1 MKRILHILSHSIF
14 ISSIFFLISFPFL
27 LYAQGTELWGERVQY
42 YLQLKRDDFFEAMIP
57 KERFLLGIVQ
67 SVNEEIEERRMHG
80 VDVSELGIREIIPP
94 DEMVIEEYVQE
105 MQQVA
110 DLIDEIEQLE
120 RKARQKADL
129 NALEILSGLKR
140 SVREIIEGDVSVN
153 QYDRLVES
161 MGTSADSGVDD
172 SAPMDSFETYIG
184 PEDLFEQWKYNQI
197 LDYKV
202 KYTEFEFLR
211 TRLLQTAT
219 SAQEKRM
226 FQRYLKRTLDTYS
239 RGDFLL
245 SRLQFRDIL
254 NTFGYYEL
262 LDDLCY
268 YYGESCYG
276 LNYFDE
282 ALEAYQRVID
292 EYPGSLFS
300 AKALV
305 KQIYIYYIY
314 NQLDKLNEVYQHLL
328 IYQDQLDS
336 EQLGVVFYLVG
347 YAYFQSGE
355 YEKAIESLGKVA
367 VGISYFFPS
376 LYLSAACCSN
386 LGRDEAALTAYQLI
400 VAEKV
405 NEDRDPVLFQ
415 IKNNALLKLGL
426 IYYERG
432 EDEKAVGYFNQVA
445 QDFQYYDL
453 SLMAK
458 AWSAYRSGRPGE
470 VLESV
475 DWLLN
480 NAMISN
486 YAYEAMVLAASSKDL
501 LGNREEAIEDLKQ
514 VYRIGSESNQNTI
527 ESSDPWELVQDLRE
541 TEEAYQES
549 LDENDRA
556 MFAEIDQIRQF
567 LQASVSIP
575 QLADYDQTQMDN
587 GVSEKTEEIVQK
599 IETLD
604 QLENQLDNREDTELI
619 QQIRQLRSNLL
630 EVLQGQTDRF
640 SETLYDSDESPLI
653 RRMGI
658 AEYQKYIF
666 RSLLLQTKREKDQ
679 TMQDILEAEQLL
691 EDARERDRFEIVIQ
705 MEIHREELED
715 YYSKLNIYEVWLLE
729 NMPQDFQMELDRWA
743 SFSGYGISNINF
755 SRIKENEQRIA
766 EISQTIQLLD
776 HVFQSKRQNLDD
788 RIESLLNDVAEIE
801 EQMQEESV
809 RKEQEERDQFFQIEY
824 FNREEQESV
833 VGEIHETTDSE
844 EP

>member
-1 MKRILHILSHSIF
+1 M
-14 ISSIFFLISFPFL
+14 
-27 LYAQGTELWGERVQY
+27 WGERVQY

-67 SVNEEIEERRMHG
+67 SVNEEIEDRRLHG

-94 DEMVIEEYVQE
+94 DEMVIDEYVRE
-105 MQQVA
+105 MQKVA

-140 SVREIIEGDVSVN
+140 SVREIIEGDASMN
-153 QYDRLVES
+153 QYERIVES
-161 MGTSADSGVDD
+161 ISTGENGGIVVTDS
-172 SAPMDSFETYIG
+172 MDSFEVYIG

-219 SAQEKRM
+219 PAQEKRM

-254 NTFGYYEL
+254 STFEHYEF
-262 LDDLCY
+262 LDDICY

-292 EYPGSLFS
+292 EYPGSLFC

-314 NQLDKLNEVYQHLL
+314 GQLDRLYKVYQHLL

-336 EQLGVVFYLVG
+336 EQLGIVFYLVG

-355 YEKAIESLGKVA
+355 YEKAIESLGQVA
-367 VGISYFFPS
+367 SGTTYFFPS

-386 LGRDEAALTAYQLI
+386 LGRDEAALTTYQMI
-400 VAEKV
+400 VE
-405 NEDRDPVLFQ
+405 ERIHGDRDPVLSQ

-432 EDEKAVGYFNQVA
+432 EDEKAVGYFNQVS

-458 AWSAYRSGRPGE
+458 AWSAYRTGRPGE

-514 VYRIGSESNQNTI
+514 VYRIGSESNQNII
-527 ESSDPWELVQDLRE
+527 ESSDPWALVQDLRE
-541 TEEAYQES
+541 TEEVYQES
-549 LDENDRA
+549 LDDKDRA
-556 MFAEIDQIRQF
+556 MFAEIDKIRQF

-575 QLADYDQTQMDN
+575 QPADYDETRIDD
-587 GVSEKTEEIVQK
+587 GISETTEEIIQK

-604 QLENQLDNREDTELI
+604 NLEKQLENRENTELI
-619 QQIRQLRSNLL
+619 RQIRQLRSSLI

-640 SETLYDSDESPLI
+640 SGTLYDAEESPLI

-679 TMQDILEAEQLL
+679 TMKDILEAEQLL
-691 EDARERDRFEIVIQ
+691 EEAREQDRFEIVIQ

-715 YYSKLNIYEVWLLE
+715 YYGKLNLYEVWLLE

-766 EISQTIQLLD
+766 QISQTIQLLD
-776 HVFQSKRQNLDD
+776 HVFQSKRKNLDD
-788 RIESLLNDVAEIE
+788 RIESLLNDVAKIE

-833 VGEIHETTDSE
+833 VGEIRETTDSE